1 MNALSLGTAIP
12 DGLSLGQS
20 LSWRDPDI
28 GCTLVVSQPSA
39 DPDLWSEYSAGA
51 QRSYRKHGVECAL
64 DVEALRTGADTAMF
78 FAVVDDDGRVV
89 AGVRAKGPLRS
100 ADDAHAVV
108 EWAGQP
114 GQQAVR
120 NMITDR
126 IPFGI
131 LEMKSAWVID
141 DPNRNRILT
150 RAVARSAF
158 HMMVILDLQF
168 CMATAATYVLNRW
181 RSSGGAVAAIPATPY
196 PDERYRT
203 KLIWWNRRDFF
214 YHAEPDQVPKIIT
227 ETKQLIPRVIPPR
240 WGRRRS
246 SQMDHDHPRP
256 TNSPKPFRGGLRSA
270 SSGLDNIPIRKSQ
283 RNYDA

>member
-1 MNALSLGTAIP
+1 MSAISLGTAIR
-12 DGLSLGQS
+12 DEFSLGQG

-51 QRSYRKHGVECAL
+51 QSSYRRHGVECAL
-64 DVEALRTGADTAMF
+64 DVDALRSGADTTMF

-100 ADDAHAVV
+100 ADHAHAVA

-131 LEMKSAWVID
+131 LEMKSAWVAD
-141 DPNRNRILT
+141 NPHLKRILT
-150 RAVARSAF
+150 RALARSGL
-158 HMMVILDLQF
+158 HMMLILDAQF
-168 CMATAATYVLNRW
+168 CMATAATMILNRW
-181 RSSGGAVAAIPATPY
+181 RSSGGVVAAIPATPY

-203 KLIWWNRRDFF
+203 KMMWWNRRDFF
-214 YHAEPDQVPKIIT
+214 YHAEPDQIAKTII
-227 ETKQLIPRVIPPR
+227 ETKHLLYELYRRGRVDPVPPKWITTNHSQLI
-240 WGRRRS
+240 
-246 SQMDHDHPRP
+246 RP
-256 TNSPKPFRGGLRSA
+256 SHSEVA
-270 SSGLDNIPIRKSQ
+270 
-283 RNYDA
+283 